1 MRREELFGVWLCF
14 AYFGVFGKSVTETF
28 NDKELSNQRLKLFFI
43 KSLLEWSRASL
54 EMENPSI

>member
-43 KSLLEWSRASL
+43 KSLLE
-54 EMENPSI
+54 